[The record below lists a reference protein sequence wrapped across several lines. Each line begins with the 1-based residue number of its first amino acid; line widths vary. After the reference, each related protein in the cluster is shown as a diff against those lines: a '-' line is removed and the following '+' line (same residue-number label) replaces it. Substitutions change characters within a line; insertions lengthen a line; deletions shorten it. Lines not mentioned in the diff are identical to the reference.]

1 MTEQLLS
8 NLHYFSD
15 INREDTKVSI
25 FPRSELMY
33 FWAVHVSSGSPVVQ
47 HHHPLTK
54 WVTTSVHKHI
64 TVLVFTS
71 LTSGDVNLSLL
82 LSHLTCEQSAFLA
95 HWLLPFICDQADFLI
110 LGQTFSHSPLW
121 QRHRSWC
128 VDVHWW
134 FTSTDLEAVS
144 LQSKLLDQ
152 PSVLCPDAAG
162 KGS

>member
-1 MTEQLLS
+1 
-8 NLHYFSD
+8 
-15 INREDTKVSI
+15 
-25 FPRSELMY
+25 MY

-152 PSVLCPDAAG
+152 PSVLSCHAKKCSCEFSLLHLDETPKHKNG
-162 KGS
+162 PVLFLTGTLQV